1 MSIARLINSPAAV
14 YLAGVESG
22 ARGWL
27 VNPGAHSTLPS
38 KRIPGLSSFNL
49 DHLYTKVN
57 LGTRVLEAKR
67 KQTDTRCRHLDVLIY
82 TFDVRLH
89 SDVIG
94 NQATT

>member
-1 MSIARLINSPAAV
+1 MSIARLINSWQWFTLSA
-14 YLAGVESG
+14 LAHAGG
-22 ARGWL
+22 L
-27 VNPGAHSTLPS
+27 VDPGAHSTLPS

-67 KQTDTRCRHLDVLIY
+67 KQTDTRCRHLDVLIN
-82 TFDVRLH
+82 TFDVMLR